1 VVTGEVILG
10 GSFAG
15 IRNILG
21 GRSGSYE
28 KALGADV
35 QTLAVAE
42 ALLAKY
48 GRVDA
53 CWGNFFKSNQI
64 LVHYQ
69 FTLS

>member
-10 GSFAG
+10 GAFAG
-15 IRNILG
+15 ICDIVG

-48 GRVDA
+48 GQ
-53 CWGNFFKSNQI
+53 G
-64 LVHYQ
+64 
-69 FTLS
+69 